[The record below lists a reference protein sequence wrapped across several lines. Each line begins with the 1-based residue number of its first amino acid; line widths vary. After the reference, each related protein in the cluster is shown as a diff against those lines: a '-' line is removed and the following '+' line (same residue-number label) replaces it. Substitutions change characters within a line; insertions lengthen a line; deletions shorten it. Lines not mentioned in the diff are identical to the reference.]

1 MTDTPVKAPTPR
13 PASPAVSSAAAT
25 STPSRP
31 VREEVMT
38 RVMLVDDSSI
48 VRGIVAKLLES
59 APRIKV
65 VATAANGAIAVTL
78 LPKTEC
84 DVIVLDIE
92 MPEMDG
98 ITALPKLL
106 AINPNV
112 KIIMSSTLTRRGAE
126 ISMKA
131 MSLGAA
137 DFVAK
142 PSSGLGAAD
151 AFRAELLGKVQ
162 AYGARARLARISRG
176 PAAKSTAVTAASKI
190 NTEPHTPRIGGVA
203 PSGPIALRKSA
214 IEKPSVIAIG
224 ASTGGPQALAE
235 VLKSIGNG
243 VTQPIVIT
251 QHMPPTFTAILAEH
265 MNRYAERPAAEA
277 VDGEVLQGG
286 RIYVAPGGFHMLFEA
301 QGTQTIV
308 RLNDGPLENSCKPAV
323 DPMLRSL
330 VDIYKK
336 KLLTVIL
343 TGMGYDGLKGSKV
356 VVEAGGALIAQDQA
370 SSIVWGMPGAVAQAG
385 ICNAVLPLQQI
396 GQAIGRVAR
405 GEPL

>member
-1 MTDTPVKAPTPR
+1 
-13 PASPAVSSAAAT
+13 
-25 STPSRP
+25 
-31 VREEVMT
+31 
-38 RVMLVDDSSI
+38 
-48 VRGIVAKLLES
+48 
-59 APRIKV
+59 
-65 VATAANGAIAVTL
+65 
-78 LPKTEC
+78 
-84 DVIVLDIE
+84 
-92 MPEMDG
+92 
-98 ITALPKLL
+98 
-106 AINPNV
+106 
-112 KIIMSSTLTRRGAE
+112 
-126 ISMKA
+126 
-131 MSLGAA
+131 
-137 DFVAK
+137 
-142 PSSGLGAAD
+142 
-151 AFRAELLGKVQ
+151 
-162 AYGARARLARISRG
+162 
-176 PAAKSTAVTAASKI
+176 
-190 NTEPHTPRIGGVA
+190 
-203 PSGPIALRKSA
+203 LRKSI
-214 IEKPSVIAIG
+214 IEKPTVIAIG

-235 VLKSIGNG
+235 VLKSIGHG

-265 MNRYAERPAAEA
+265 MNRYAGRPAAEA

>member
-1 MTDTPVKAPTPR
+1 
-13 PASPAVSSAAAT
+13 
-25 STPSRP
+25 
-31 VREEVMT
+31 
-38 RVMLVDDSSI
+38 MLVDDSSI

-78 LPKTEC
+78 LSKTEC

-137 DFVAK
+137 DFLAK

-162 AYGARARLARISRG
+162 AYGARARLARISHG
-176 PAAKSTAVTAASKI
+176 PVKSTSVTAASKL
-190 NTEPHTPRIGGVA
+190 TTAPLAPRVGGVA
-203 PSGPIALRKSA
+203 PAGPIALRKSI
-214 IEKPSVIAIG
+214 IEKPTVIAIG

-235 VLKSIGNG
+235 VLKSIGHG

-265 MNRYAERPAAEA
+265 MNRYAGRPAAEA

>member
-1 MTDTPVKAPTPR
+1 MTDTPVKTQSPM
-13 PASPAVSSAAAT
+13 PAASAAA
-25 STPSRP
+25 SAARVSD
-31 VREEVMT
+31 EAMT

-65 VATAANGAIAVTL
+65 VATAANGAIAVRQ
-78 LPKTEC
+78 LPSIDC

-126 ISMKA
+126 ISLKA
-131 MSLGAA
+131 MSLGAV

-162 AYGARARLARISRG
+162 AYGARARLARIARG
-176 PAAKSTAVTAASKI
+176 PAKSGAVTAAGVAAG
-190 NTEPHTPRIGGVA
+190 TVAPPRTPRIGGVA
-203 PSGPIALRKSA
+203 PAGPLSLRKSV
-214 IEKPSVIAIG
+214 IEKPGIIAIG

-235 VLKSIGNG
+235 VLKSIGSG

-265 MNRYAERPAAEA
+265 MNRYAGRPAAEA
-277 VDGEVLQGG
+277 QDGEVLQGG

-301 QGTQTIV
+301 SGTQTVV
-308 RLNDGPLENSCKPAV
+308 RLNDGPLENSCRPAV

-330 VDIYKK
+330 SEIYKK

-343 TGMGYDGLKGSKV
+343 TGMGYDGLKGAQV
-356 VVEAGGALIAQDQA
+356 VVGAGGALIAQDQA